1 MKVIPYAW
9 ITWAAINAASGA
21 SAGYGYETAQA
32 AGLGPVT
39 SGAVTLAAD
48 TRALV
53 DLNAAYG
60 PVVAVLGPSLV
71 TVASHVY
78 DVHSS
83 MPAALSVGL
92 AALARTALSRSG
104 GES

>member
-1 MKVIPYAW
+1 MKVIPCAW
-9 ITWAAINAASGA
+9 ITWAAINAVAAAGA
-21 SAGYGYETAQA
+21 SSGYEVAQA

-48 TRALV
+48 SRALL
-53 DLNAAYG
+53 DLNTAYG
-60 PVVAVLGPSLV
+60 PVAAVLGPSLV